1 METNKNKLFVFN
13 NNYID
18 KRYHRFC
25 FKSNLWRFFILLVL
39 NPADLQLFIKPG
51 FFPKFFRFFIPL

>member
-25 FKSNLWRFFILLVL
+25 FKSNLWRFFILLIL
-39 NPADLQLFIKPG
+39 NPAGLQLLYHAE
-51 FFPKFFRFFIPL
+51 PLSIAW